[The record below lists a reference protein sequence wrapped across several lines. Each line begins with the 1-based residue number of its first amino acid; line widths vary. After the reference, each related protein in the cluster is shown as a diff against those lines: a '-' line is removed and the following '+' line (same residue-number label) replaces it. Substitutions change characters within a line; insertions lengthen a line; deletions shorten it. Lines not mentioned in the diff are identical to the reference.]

1 MKWTCDGQLFKTN
14 WNPAGGSIVLGKL
27 QFNPIKVFP
36 EVLRTTE
43 ANKINFIGDMT
54 DLLVGFDLNECM
66 L

>member
-1 MKWTCDGQLFKTN
+1 MGR
-14 WNPAGGSIVLGKL
+14 L
-27 QFNPIKVFP
+27 QIDPIKVLAEVLRTSEEVFP
-36 EVLRTTE
+36 EVLRTTK

>member
-1 MKWTCDGQLFKTN
+1 MGQ
-14 WNPAGGSIVLGKL
+14 L

-36 EVLRTTE
+36 EVLRTSE
-43 ANKINFIGDMT
+43 AKKIKENTPFIGDMT

>member
-1 MKWTCDGQLFKTN
+1 M
-14 WNPAGGSIVLGKL
+14 GKL
-27 QFNPIKVFP
+27 QFNPIEVFP

-43 ANKINFIGDMT
+43 EVFPEVLRTTKANKINFIGDMT

>member
-1 MKWTCDGQLFKTN
+1 M
-14 WNPAGGSIVLGKL
+14 GKL

-36 EVLRTTE
+36 EVLRTSE